1 MSNFFSEILQ
11 SLKKTSTERISNP
24 FYGVLI
30 ITWLAFNWEA
40 VAILLFSDLKMEERV
55 RFINSAYSL
64 MHLYP
69 FVTAIML
76 TFLLPWCTE
85 KITYFQSRPIG
96 RTSTLLALRKKKMLI
111 ADISVERFRAKKD
124 VAYDRHKVG
133 AEKEVQ
139 DMRED
144 IIKSKETT
152 GQLTQELI
160 ESKELSSSLYAK
172 IEVSDKENNRLQK
185 LILDYSDK
193 LRDNENK
200 IRTLDEILKVNEK
213 LTKKTQRLESDLAIK
228 SEKVDELEQLNSQ
241 SKTHIENIAVSNKSL
256 TERLNEMQ
264 TQYSSE
270 NAGLANVIET
280 LHHDFKTYRNLINN
294 LAQEGVIL
302 KSEQLT
308 QDKIAARSY
317 MEQLHSLNIK
327 YR

>member
-64 MHLYP
+64 MHFYP
-69 FVTAIML
+69 FVTAIFL

-85 KITYFQSRPIG
+85 KITYFQSKPIG
-96 RTSTLLALRKKKMLI
+96 RTSTLLALRKKKMLL

-152 GQLTQELI
+152 GQLTQELL
-160 ESKELSSSLYAK
+160 ESKELSSSLLEK
-172 IEVSDKENNRLQK
+172 IGVSDKENNRLQK
-185 LILDYSDK
+185 LILDYAGK
-193 LRDNENK
+193 LRDNEDK
-200 IRTLDEILKVNEK
+200 IMKLDEINKLNEN
-213 LTKKTQRLESDLAIK
+213 LNKKTQRLESDLANSLGKI
-228 SEKVDELEQLNSQ
+228 DQLEILNSQ
-241 SKTHIENIAVSNKSL
+241 SKAHIENIAVNNRSL
-256 TERLNEMQ
+256 TEKLKEMQ
-264 TQYSSE
+264 TEYSSDKAE
-270 NAGLANVIET
+270 LAIKLET
-280 LHHDFKTYRNLINN
+280 LHQDFKNYRNLVNN
-294 LAQEGVIL
+294 LGHEGVFLQRDQL
-302 KSEQLT
+302 K
-308 QDKIAARSY
+308 QDQIAARGY
-317 MEQLHSLNIK
+317 IDQLHSLNIK